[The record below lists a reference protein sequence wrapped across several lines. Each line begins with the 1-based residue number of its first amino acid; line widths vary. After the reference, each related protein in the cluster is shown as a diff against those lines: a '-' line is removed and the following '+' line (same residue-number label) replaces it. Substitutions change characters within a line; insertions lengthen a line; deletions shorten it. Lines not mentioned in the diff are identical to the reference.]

1 MQRRTAVL
9 AALALT
15 LAACG
20 STQGA
25 AKTPGASPNSTSAA
39 SPSTSPVLIVV
50 AEEPTTGY
58 LTGPTTIRLMRP
70 DGKEVDRLTVKQKS
84 RVARAAGGRIFVI
97 GDLGALKAI
106 HRDGSVEDL
115 GSLGSGPPSGF
126 VVSPDG
132 KHWLWSTY
140 DANGLSQVHLA
151 GDGLAARVV
160 AQLQSM
166 DKSVRAYSWTTAGAF
181 ISHQPNGIGGYIL
194 FDGPFGAVDRMDADK
209 YSTTPVQTGNCVFSD
224 MAAEGTVA
232 CFPAGS
238 DQNSRAI
245 SIIKKDG
252 TLKTLQLAMPRFS
265 QEGDAFF
272 SRDGRLLSV
281 GGAANAGTNGQPEQF
296 GTDVITTTDGSIK
309 RLAIDGV
316 RPSDQMQGQA
326 WLDDGSLVVFRPDA
340 AAGGSP
346 GVFIVGSGGKV
357 TQLGGRGTPI
367 GLISG

>member
-9 AALALT
+9 AVLALA

-20 STQGA
+20 SSQGA
-25 AKTPGASPNSTSAA
+25 AQTQSSASSSAA
-39 SPSTSPVLIVV
+39 APSASPVLVVV

-58 LTGPTTIRLMRP
+58 LTGPTTVRLMRP
-70 DGKEVDRLTVKQKS
+70 DGKEADRLTVKPKS
-84 RVARAAGGRIFVI
+84 RVARAAGGRIFV
-97 GDLGALKAI
+97 LGEDGSLKAI

-115 GSLGSGPPSGF
+115 GSLGSSPPSGF

-132 KHWLWSTY
+132 KRWLWSRY
-140 DANGLSQVHLA
+140 DANGLSQVVHLA

-160 AQLQSM
+160 AQSQSI

-194 FDGPFGAVDRMDADK
+194 FDSPFGPVDRMDPDK

-224 MAAEGTVA
+224 MAADGTVA
-232 CFPAGS
+232 CFSGGS

-245 SIIKKDG
+245 SVIKKDG
-252 TLKTLQLAMPRFS
+252 TSTTLQLARPRFS
-265 QEGDAFF
+265 QEGDSFF

-281 GGAANAGTNGQPEQF
+281 GGAANAGTYGQPEQF

-326 WLDDGSLVVFRPDA
+326 WLADGSLVVFRPDG
-340 AAGGSP
+340 AAGGP
-346 GVFIVGSGGKV
+346 AGVFLVGPSGNV

-367 GLISG
+367 GLISA

>member
-9 AALALT
+9 TALALA

-20 STQGA
+20 TTQGA
-25 AKTPGASPNSTSAA
+25 AKSQSASPNSTSAA
-39 SPSTSPVLIVV
+39 SPSPSAVLIVV
-50 AEEPTTGY
+50 AEEPSTGY
-58 LTGPTTIRLMRP
+58 LTGPTTVRLMRP

-84 RVARAAGGRIFVI
+84 RVARAAGGRIFV
-97 GDLGALKAI
+97 LGEDGSLKAI

-115 GSLGSGPPSGF
+115 GSLGTSPPSGF

-132 KHWLWSTY
+132 KRWLWSTY

-151 GDGLAARVV
+151 GDGGAARVV
-160 AQLQSM
+160 AQSQSM
-166 DKSVRAYSWTTAGAF
+166 DTSVRAYSWTTGGAF

-194 FDGPFGAVDRMDADK
+194 FDGPFGPVDRLDP
-209 YSTTPVQTGNCVFSD
+209 TTYTTAPIQTGNCLFSD
-224 MAAEGTVA
+224 MAADGTVA

-265 QEGDAFF
+265 QEGDAYF
-272 SRDGRLLSV
+272 SRDGRVLSV
-281 GGAANAGTNGQPEQF
+281 GGAANAGTYGQPEQF
-296 GTDVITTTDGSIK
+296 GTDVITTRDGSIT

-326 WLDDGSLVVFRPDA
+326 WLDDGSLVVFRPEG
-340 AAGGSP
+340 AAGGSA
-346 GVFIVGSGGKV
+346 GVFLVGPSGKV